1 MAYKDILV
9 HADAAPTMAARLDAA
24 ALLAK
29 AQGAHLVALHVQAPP
44 FTPVDLL
51 GTGVTA
57 DLIDWQIQ
65 QAQAQAEAA
74 REAVQAAEQRHGLS
88 IEWRKVDGAI
98 DATLIDQSRYAD
110 LIVLP
115 QDVPLTDL
123 DTFAGPGAGSIV
135 MAAGRPV
142 LIVPN
147 DYKSTMAVGRRVLV
161 AWKPSAEA
169 ARAVH
174 DALPL
179 LQGAEA
185 VTVMRVNPASG
196 EPKHNPG
203 FDLATHLARHGV
215 KVTVTPVLAPDTTA
229 GETILERARSLQA
242 DLIVMGAYGHSRL
255 RELVFGGATRQMLQ
269 APPVPVLMSR

>member
-9 HADAAPTMAARLDAA
+9 HVDAAPTAVARLDAA
-24 ALLAK
+24 AQLAK

-57 DLIDWQIQ
+57 DLIEWQIQ

-74 REAVQAAEQRHGLS
+74 RKAVQAAEQHHGLN

-98 DATLIDQSRYAD
+98 DAIVVKQSRYAD

-115 QDVPLTDL
+115 PDIPLTDL
-123 DTFAGPGAGSIV
+123 TTPASAGAGSVV
-135 MAAGRPV
+135 MSAGRPA

-147 DYKSTMAVGRRVLV
+147 NYANAAIGKRVVV

-179 LQGAEA
+179 LQRAEA
-185 VTVMRVNPASG
+185 VTVIRVNPDPE

-203 FDLATHLARHGV
+203 FDIATHLARHGV

-229 GETILERARSLQA
+229 GDAIVEQARALRA

-255 RELVFGGATRQMLQ
+255 REMVFGGATRSLLQ

>member
-9 HADAAPTMAARLDAA
+9 HVDAAPIAVARLDAA
-24 ALLAK
+24 AQLAK
-29 AQGAHLVALHVQAPP
+29 TQGAHLVALHVQAPP

-57 DLIDWQIQ
+57 DLIEWQIQ
-65 QAQAQAEAA
+65 QAKAEAEAA
-74 REAVQAAEQRHGLS
+74 HKAVQAAEQRHGLN

-98 DATLIDQSRYAD
+98 DAAVVDQSRYAD

-115 QDVPLTDL
+115 PDTPLTNL
-123 DTFAGPGAGSIV
+123 TTPASARAGSVV
-135 MAAGRPV
+135 MAAGRPA

-147 DYKSTMAVGRRVLV
+147 NYANAAIGQRVLV

-179 LQGAEA
+179 LQRAEA
-185 VTVMRVNPASG
+185 VIVMRVNPDPE

-229 GETILERARSLQA
+229 GDAILEQARALRA

-255 RELVFGGATRQMLQ
+255 RELVFGGATRSLLQ

>member
-9 HADAAPTMAARLDAA
+9 HVDAAPTAVARLDAA
-24 ALLAK
+24 AQLAK

-57 DLIDWQIQ
+57 DLIEWQIQ

-74 REAVQAAEQRHGLS
+74 HKAVQAAEQHHGLN

-98 DATLIDQSRYAD
+98 DAAVVEQSRYTD

-115 QDVPLTDL
+115 PDTPLTDL
-123 DTFAGPGAGSIV
+123 TTPASAGAGSVV
-135 MAAGRPV
+135 MSAGRPA

-147 DYKSTMAVGRRVLV
+147 NYANAVIGKRVVV

-179 LQGAEA
+179 LQRAEA
-185 VTVMRVNPASG
+185 VTVMRVNPDPE

-215 KVTVTPVLAPDTTA
+215 KVTVAPVLAPDATA
-229 GETILERARSLQA
+229 GDVIVEQARALRA

-255 RELVFGGATRQMLQ
+255 RELVFGGATRSLLR